1 MDKWRRKYEE
11 REYTDEKRIK
21 ERKKRGGG
29 GDEKVASNISVRR
42 IKSKDHLKLTGS
54 Q

>member
-29 GDEKVASNISVRR
+29 DEKVASNISVRR

>member
-1 MDKWRRKYEE
+1 MEKKIRRGRVHG
-11 REYTDEKRIK
+11 REKNKGKEKK
-21 ERKKRGGG
+21 GGG